1 MSARHTISIEKRE
14 INLDNLALA
23 IGGMGLVTF
32 GLRYAIFGVM
42 GRADLPQSIVRLLRY
57 VPASVLAAITLPEL
71 INIDA
76 PLLDTL
82 QSPRLWAGVIAIAIA
97 WRTRNMLLTIIAG
110 MATLWLLTALLGA

>member
-1 MSARHTISIEKRE
+1 M
-14 INLDNLALA
+14 DNLALA

-76 PLLDTL
+76 APLDTL
-82 QSPRLWAGVIAIAIA
+82 QSPRLWAGVIAIVIA